1 MASGVQRAFFLLV
14 DVSGYTSFIA
24 ENELEHAQEVMGNLL
39 NLLVG
44 ELTPIATLVVT
55 CPPVSSASYVSPT
68 VAAD

>member
-1 MASGVQRAFFLLV
+1 
-14 DVSGYTSFIA
+14 
-24 ENELEHAQEVMGNLL
+24 VMGNLL